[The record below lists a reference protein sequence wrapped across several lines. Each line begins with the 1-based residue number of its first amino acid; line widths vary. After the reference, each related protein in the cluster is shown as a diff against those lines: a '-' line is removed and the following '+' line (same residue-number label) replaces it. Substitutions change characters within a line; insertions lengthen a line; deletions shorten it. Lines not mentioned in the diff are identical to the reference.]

1 MGKTPILYSEIHIK
15 VVVVVV
21 VVVVLAI
28 LVVLVEV
35 ITNLDFIVV

>member
-15 VVVVVV
+15 VVVVVA
-21 VVVVLAI
+21 LLI

-35 ITNLDFIVV
+35 ITNLDFIVVYPP